1 MKIVIITGEESGDH
15 LGASLVAALKKN
27 YNQKLD
33 IYGIG
38 GKDLEKQGLKKF
50 YDISEINV
58 MGIIEVIPKI
68 FHIRRIIKNSVNKIL
83 DLNPDIVLTI
93 DSPDFTLRIARK
105 LKSKNNR
112 LKIIHFVAPSVWVWR
127 AGRVKTV
134 KKSVD
139 HLLTILPFEK
149 EIFDKS
155 NVNTTFVGHPV
166 TEISLEEYS
175 KSSLSDLSRDT
186 TKPILLVMPGSR
198 KKEVENLL
206 PPYLEAIRQSG
217 RNDQFDIVI
226 PTTENMYEIINN
238 IVSSQFRDIK
248 ITIIKDEK
256 KKYQSFYLAD
266 YAITTSGT
274 AALELSYFGV
284 VYVTCY
290 KFNFLT
296 YLLLKPLI
304 KIRFVNLINIILN
317 KMLLPELLQ
326 SECNPEN
333 INYHMD
339 KMINDDPY
347 RENILKETRRAIR
360 GLNVGESPSELAA
373 QEVIKLHQL

>member
-1 MKIVIITGEESGDH
+1 
-15 LGASLVAALKKN
+15 
-27 YNQKLD
+27 
-33 IYGIG
+33 
-38 GKDLEKQGLKKF
+38 
-50 YDISEINV
+50 
-58 MGIIEVIPKI
+58 
-68 FHIRRIIKNSVNKIL
+68 
-83 DLNPDIVLTI
+83 
-93 DSPDFTLRIARK
+93 
-105 LKSKNNR
+105 
-112 LKIIHFVAPSVWVWR
+112 
-127 AGRVKTV
+127 
-134 KKSVD
+134 
-139 HLLTILPFEK
+139 
-149 EIFDKS
+149 
-155 NVNTTFVGHPV
+155 
-166 TEISLEEYS
+166 
-175 KSSLSDLSRDT
+175 
-186 TKPILLVMPGSR
+186 MPGSR

-206 PPYLEAIRQSG
+206 PPYLESIRQAE

-226 PTTENMYEIINN
+226 PTTENMYEIVNN
-238 IVSSQFRDIK
+238 IVCSQFQDIK
-248 ITIIKDEK
+248 ITIIKDDK
-256 KKYQSFYLAD
+256 KKYQYFYLAD

-284 VYVTCY
+284 IYVTCY